1 MSELRHDPLTD
12 RWVII
17 SVERGARPI
26 DAQLLEKKKSELCPF
41 CPGNEDQTPVPE
53 IYAVLKDG
61 HTRHSVLDRNYIHSD
76 WLIRVIPNK
85 YPALQPEILLS
96 REGIGIYDKISGI
109 GAHEILIESPEHSVE
124 IPLLPLQQVVIVFNT
139 IKLRMNDLEKNH
151 YFRYLSLYKN
161 KGESAGASLGHP
173 HWQLNAL
180 PITPSEVARE
190 LHTSQVHYEKKE
202 RCLIC
207 DILSQEIKSG
217 GRMVETNETFAV
229 LAPFSS
235 RFAGELL
242 IAPLPHFHCSSFPGI
257 DDKTIEV
264 LALVLR
270 RTLARLMRGYNDS
283 DYNIV
288 LHTAPFFRQQKNDD
302 GKTIEEDYHWHLHI
316 FPRIAKIAGFEL
328 GNDCYINT
336 VPPED
341 VAKTLREAAV

>member
-26 DAQLLEKKKSELCPF
+26 DTQPSEKKKSEFCPF
-41 CPGNEDQTPVPE
+41 CPGNEDQTPIPE

-61 HTRHSVLDRNYIHSD
+61 HTRHSVLDRHYIHPN
-76 WLIRVIPNK
+76 WLVRVIPNK
-85 YPALQPEILLS
+85 YPALQPEVFLS
-96 REGIGIYDKISGI
+96 REGIGIYDKISGL

-124 IPLLPLQQVVIVFNT
+124 IPLLPVQQVVVIFNT

-161 KGESAGASLGHP
+161 KGESAGASLEHP

-190 LHTSQVHYEKKE
+190 LHTSKVHYDKKE

-217 GRMVETNETFAV
+217 ERMVEANEAFVV

-242 IAPLPHFHCSSFPGI
+242 IAPSPHFHCHSFPGI
-257 DDKTIEV
+257 DDKTIEMLAPV
-264 LALVLR
+264 LQ
-270 RTLARLMRGYNDS
+270 RTLARLMRKYNDP
-283 DYNIV
+283 DYNIT
-288 LHTAPFFRQQKNDD
+288 LHTAPFFQRQKNDH

-336 VPPED
+336 VLPED